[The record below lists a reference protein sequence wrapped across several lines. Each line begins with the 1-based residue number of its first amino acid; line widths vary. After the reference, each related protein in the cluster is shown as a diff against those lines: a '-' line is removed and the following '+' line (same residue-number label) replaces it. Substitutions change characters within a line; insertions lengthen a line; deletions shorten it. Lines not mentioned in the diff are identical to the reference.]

1 MPPELTAALAL
12 CRNLPSPPG
21 IALRI
26 IELAQDPEADITTA
40 ADIIAIDMAL
50 SARMLRIA
58 NSPLYASRRRI
69 ENLGQALT
77 MLGLNA
83 TVSLALGF
91 TVTQGLTAPGAGQ
104 DLRERAWRRS
114 ILSALAASLLGQ
126 ARGLRK
132 AEELMLA
139 GLLQDLGILV
149 LAQAQ
154 PDTYL
159 PLLRQAADNDALVA
173 LEREHLHCTHAE
185 VGALMAE
192 QWDLPRYL
200 VDSIARSESPA
211 DAEDN
216 FQTCVA
222 LSGAVA
228 DIWLSADADAA
239 REHALQLVNERL
251 QLDSAQFDQVLARIS
266 DALPDISALF
276 ETSLLSPSRVQQL
289 IDHAQELAT
298 LRNLR
303 EMQDAAQA
311 RQRADE
317 FEAGG
322 NIDASAEWLRKSGLA
337 KADKKADRVAAE
349 GIIVAAQDG
358 NKAVLVEVNSET
370 DFVAKDSNFLDF
382 TKAVGAT
389 ALSSG
394 AADIDA
400 LKAAKL
406 PTGETIE
413 EARAAVIAK
422 VGEKV
427 DVRRIVRLE
436 STNNVAAYVHG
447 GRIGVLV
454 ELAGGDAELARGL
467 AMHVAAM
474 NPPHNKA
481 ADVPAEFVA
490 KEKEIELAKMTDK
503 DKSKP
508 ADILEKIISGK
519 IAKIVN
525 EVTLYG
531 QPYVLDTNQ
540 SVEQVLKAAGADVVG
555 FKRLAVG
562 EGIEK
567 VVEDYAAEVMKQA
580 GLA

>member
-1 MPPELTAALAL
+1 MEITA
-12 CRNLPSPPG
+12 
-21 IALRI
+21 
-26 IELAQDPEADITTA
+26 
-40 ADIIAIDMAL
+40 
-50 SARMLRIA
+50 
-58 NSPLYASRRRI
+58 
-69 ENLGQALT
+69 
-77 MLGLNA
+77 
-83 TVSLALGF
+83 SL
-91 TVTQGLTAPGAGQ
+91 VKE
-104 DLRERAWRRS
+104 LRERT
-114 ILSALAASLLGQ
+114 G
-126 ARGLRK
+126 
-132 AEELMLA
+132 A
-139 GLLQDLGILV
+139 GMMECKK
-149 LAQAQ
+149 
-154 PDTYL
+154 
-159 PLLRQAADNDALVA
+159 ALV
-173 LEREHLHCTHAE
+173 E
-185 VGALMAE
+185 
-192 QWDLPRYL
+192 
-200 VDSIARSESPA
+200 
-211 DAEDN
+211 N
-216 FQTCVA
+216 
-222 LSGAVA
+222 
-228 DIWLSADADAA
+228 
-239 REHALQLVNERL
+239 
-251 QLDSAQFDQVLARIS
+251 
-266 DALPDISALF
+266 
-276 ETSLLSPSRVQQL
+276 
-289 IDHAQELAT
+289 
-298 LRNLR
+298 
-303 EMQDAAQA
+303 
-311 RQRADE
+311 
-317 FEAGG
+317 GG

-467 AMHVAAM
+467 AMHVAEM
-474 NPPHNKA
+474 NTPHNKA